1 MQRLL
6 LSVYLPFTI
15 LTGKCG
21 VFAFLTISSVQPF
34 RLLSTARSFST
45 PSNVNDDNNNHFDAE
60 EVRKRL
66 ESLLTISAHPF
77 RDEEDF
83 PSNGWH
89 SVLPFLDALPSSTDR
104 IHAPPSRV
112 DIELP
117 PAPLLTT
124 LERERRSMEIALL
137 KNLAQGDDS
146 VADLTNLWCRERGTK
161 AAARLYKVEQ
171 MMAESRWEDAERE
184 LRKIIQHYGFYWVE
198 PIHRLA
204 TLMILQKRWLEAEK
218 MLLIVLAVKPWHVGA
233 LSGIVMTY
241 AALQDNQRATE
252 WAARRLPKWGG
263 HRRASWSS
271 AAVQLAQD
279 ALFDAEEQLKDM
291 FGARDT
297 HHSILRWRGVFVPND
312 GITFWQ

>member
-1 MQRLL
+1 MKRLL
-6 LSVYLPFTI
+6 LSVYLPLTI
-15 LTGKCG
+15 IISGKCI
-21 VFAFLTISSVQPF
+21 VFAFLVTTLQSL
-34 RLLSTARSFST
+34 RLLSSARSFST
-45 PSNVNDDNNNHFDAE
+45 LPDDDNNHFDAE

-89 SVLPFLDALPSSTDR
+89 SVLPFLDTLPTTDL

-112 DIELP
+112 DVELP

-124 LERERRSMEIALL
+124 LERERRSVEITLL
-137 KNLAQGDDS
+137 QNLAKGDDS
-146 VADLTNLWCRERGTK
+146 VADLADLWCQERGNK
-161 AAARLYKVEQ
+161 AASRLYKVEQ
-171 MMAESRWEDAERE
+171 IIAEGSPRWDDAERE
-184 LRKIIQHYGFYWVE
+184 LRKIIQHYGVYWVE

-204 TLMILQKRWLEAEK
+204 TLMIQQKRWLEAEK
-218 MLLIVLAVKPWHVGA
+218 MLLIVLAVKPWHMGA
-233 LSGIVMTY
+233 LSGIVVAY
-241 AALQDNQRATE
+241 AALEDNQRATE

-263 HRRASWSS
+263 HRRASWSR

-279 ALFDAEEQLKDM
+279 ALFAAEEQLKDM

>member
-1 MQRLL
+1 M
-6 LSVYLPFTI
+6 
-15 LTGKCG
+15 
-21 VFAFLTISSVQPF
+21 
-34 RLLSTARSFST
+34 
-45 PSNVNDDNNNHFDAE
+45 NDDSSHFDAE

-83 PSNGWH
+83 PSDGWH
-89 SVLPFLDALPSSTDR
+89 SVLPFLDTLQSTVPTTDL

-112 DIELP
+112 EMELP

-124 LERERRSMEIALL
+124 LERERRSVEITFL
-137 KNLAQGDDS
+137 KNLAESDDS
-146 VADLTNLWCRERGTK
+146 VADLANLWCQERGTK
-161 AAARLYKVEQ
+161 AGARLYKVEH
-171 MMAESRWEDAERE
+171 MMAESGTRWEAAERE
-184 LRKIIQHYGFYWVE
+184 LRKIIQDNGVYWVE

-204 TLMILQKRWLEAEK
+204 TLMILQKRWMEAEK
-218 MLLIVLAVKPWHVGA
+218 MLLIVLAVKPWHMGA
-233 LSGIVMTY
+233 LSKIVMTY

-252 WAARRLPKWGG
+252 WAARRLPKFTPGG
-263 HRRASWSS
+263 PNHRRASWSR